1 MTAAVLAARLRIADG
16 FVPGFLAMSAF
27 FELSLRGAAD
37 VAPLFSH
44 I

>member
-1 MTAAVLAARLRIADG
+1 MTAAVLAARFFIACG
-16 FVPGFLAMSAF
+16 VEPGFLAMAAF
-27 FELSLRGAAD
+27 FELSLLGAAD